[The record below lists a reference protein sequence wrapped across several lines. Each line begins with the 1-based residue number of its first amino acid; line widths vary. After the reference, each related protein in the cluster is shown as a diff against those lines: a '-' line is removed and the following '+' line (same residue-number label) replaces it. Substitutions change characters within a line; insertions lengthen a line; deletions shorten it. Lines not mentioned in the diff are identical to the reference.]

1 MNLSTCADAM
11 RGLLDRN
18 SFLRLLA
25 RFTTSDA
32 YAVFV
37 IEVDNMQ
44 YINAQRGASYST
56 ELICRVA
63 QRLNDT
69 LPDNGLAALVRP
81 NAVAL
86 LAFDEM
92 LDEDAEALSARMHD
106 RFRQAVDVGGTEI
119 HVTISIGIA
128 FTGRRIRPL
137 EALQQ
142 AEAAVEHVKLNGG
155 DATWISHALDFTLE
169 MAV

>member
-25 RFTTSDA
+25 RFTTTDP
-32 YAVFV
+32 YAVFI
-37 IEVDNMQ
+37 IEVDNMP
-44 YINAQRGASYST
+44 YICARRGEAYGT
-56 ELICRVA
+56 ELICKVA

-69 LPDNGLAALVRP
+69 LPDNGLAALIRP
-81 NAVAL
+81 NAVAVM
-86 LAFDEM
+86 AFDEM
-92 LDEDAEALSARMHD
+92 HDEDVEALSARMHD
-106 RFRQAVDVGGTEI
+106 RLREAVEVSNTEI
-119 HVTISIGIA
+119 HVTISIGVA
-128 FTGRRIRPL
+128 FTSRSARPL

-142 AEAAVEHVKLNGG
+142 AEVAVQRVKVNGG
-155 DATWISHALDFTLE
+155 DATFISHELDFALE